1 MNENNPCVLFFAL
14 HCFSSIQT
22 GSVGLLS
29 HAFSIHF
36 SFAIFSNIPS
46 PWFLL
51 QSYAWQTN
59 LLLLVKQNFCR
70 QFSWLASG
78 SFRQAWGGWK
88 KLLRQLQSSM
98 AITKKMTNGKIIA
111 LEYIFQLDLMFLLTF
126 LIQSF
131 FTDCQSIDDYITAIT
146 SNLYR
151 IKITMHNLNCYE
163 INDWCND

>member
-1 MNENNPCVLFFAL
+1 M
-14 HCFSSIQT
+14 
-22 GSVGLLS
+22 
-29 HAFSIHF
+29 
-36 SFAIFSNIPS
+36 
-46 PWFLL
+46 
-51 QSYAWQTN
+51 
-59 LLLLVKQNFCR
+59 LLL
-70 QFSWLASG
+70 
-78 SFRQAWGGWK
+78 
-88 KLLRQLQSSM
+88 QLQSSM

-163 INDWCND
+163 IND